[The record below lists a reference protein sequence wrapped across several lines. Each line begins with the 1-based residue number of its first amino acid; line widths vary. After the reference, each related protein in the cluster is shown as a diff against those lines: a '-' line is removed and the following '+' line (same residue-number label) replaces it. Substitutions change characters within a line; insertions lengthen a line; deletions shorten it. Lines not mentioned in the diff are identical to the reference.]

1 MTNMA
6 APPTVE
12 LLARTSH
19 RATALYR
26 ALSST
31 PPSSSIDH
39 PDSPVDVAELAE
51 EFLAEARSAVE
62 KVESLLFE
70 VRTE

>member
-1 MTNMA
+1 MTNIA

-12 LLARTSH
+12 LLARTSQ
-19 RATALYR
+19 RATVLFR

-31 PPSSSIDH
+31 APSSSVDH
-39 PDSPVDVAELAE
+39 PDSAMDIAELAE
-51 EFLAEARSAVE
+51 EFLAEARAAVE